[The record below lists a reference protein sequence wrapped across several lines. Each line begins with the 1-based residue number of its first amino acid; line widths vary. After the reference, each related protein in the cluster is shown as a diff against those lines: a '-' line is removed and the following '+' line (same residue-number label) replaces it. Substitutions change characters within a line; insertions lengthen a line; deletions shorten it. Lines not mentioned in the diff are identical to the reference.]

1 MKLFGLL
8 FSVIGVWAIRV
19 IGALVAFFMICK
31 VIKSTTDANRFLK
44 TGIIVVGYIGL
55 FFVSKPLLLS
65 NYSSPSDVDI
75 SPLYALSDIEFIDS
89 LRLDAIMN
97 TIEARQD
104 FNSPRKNTGAFDI
117 YTFAWHG
124 DKKPWEP
131 GGVMVEF
138 LYFNSSDEAKILFGS
153 DVDNCIHIAISGNI
167 EANLF
172 NSIMY
177 RASDSFY
184 VANWVKNITT
194 NIIIGNLMI
203 TIDEDGSFRD
213 IGKYTSQS
221 IEILCEIIN
230 SAMQKN

>member
-19 IGALVAFFMICK
+19 IGALVAFFMIYK
-31 VIKSTTDANRFLK
+31 VIKRTTDANRFLK

-89 LRLDAIMN
+89 AHIGAIMN

-104 FNSPRKNTGAFDI
+104 FSSVKKETGAFDI
-117 YTFAWHG
+117 YTFAWNG

-131 GGVMVEF
+131 GGVSVTF
-138 LYFNSSDEAKILFGS
+138 WHFYSSDEAKILFGS
-153 DVDNCIHIAISGNI
+153 DVGKYVHITISDYI

-184 VANWVKNITT
+184 VANWKKNITT

-203 TIDEDGSFRD
+203 IIHEKGSFRD